1 MGGDV
6 TLNSHKGE
14 PGLFFAETDDISLL
28 NGGCFHFII
37 FQVKIII
44 LIKKDSVICS
54 FYSRQTLVELSLYI
68 SDSVPGA

>member
-6 TLNSHKGE
+6 TLGSHKGE

-37 FQVKIII
+37 FLASNEI
-44 LIKKDSVICS
+44 
-54 FYSRQTLVELSLYI
+54 SRALRVFQKLAEGL
-68 SDSVPGA
+68 